1 MEYTFDWGGSAFLI
15 LPVSLAFTVVA
26 SLVILKRYRRA
37 VLQSMQGES
46 SENGSGSVD
55 SSRSPGPDTLL
66 HRESTP
72 LHDATRSLGGE
83 RTSDRFH
90 VLSEANRRQKK
101 SAFAYLVAGFVL
113 AVVLAT
119 FTVWADQAFRE
130 TLFVN
135 ARIIIVQSIL
145 LSWALVPTILYLV
158 PLTTLGRVAA
168 LLVYPVALLILILL
182 EPLVTVRQVIMAALS
197 LHFVP
202 TTLSFVLSSRWL
214 RGTAPFIFAIVFTSG
229 LGILY
234 AIWMLFQ
241 TVLESGS
248 WLVGLLVFG
257 VLLVPVAVIGLS
269 ILPITARF
277 YRRKTLSD
285 QTLLIASWWLIF
297 TSWVV
302 LLTASSAGARGLVG
316 LIAWIASL
324 GVLLVALRLAE
335 PGRASGRPAKLLLL
349 RVFGEQGSDRV
360 LAGLERDWRHLGSIQ
375 LLGGPDLA
383 TATLE
388 PDEFLDYVTGRL
400 ARRFVKNESDV
411 TAAMESMDWTPDPDG
426 RFRVNEVYC
435 QDEMWRLAFSRL
447 ARESDVV
454 LMDLRGFSRAN
465 RGVIFE
471 LGHLISNLEVARVT
485 LLVDDTTDMVTL
497 QEVVV
502 EAWQGMDTRS
512 PNYGRPNEVPAYRL
526 RKVDFP
532 SLRGLIERLCD
543 SMMSTP
549 GVPSTVAR
557 N

>member
-1 MEYTFDWGGSAFLI
+1 MEYTFDWGSSAFLI

-46 SENGSGSVD
+46 SENGSVSVD

-66 HRESTP
+66 HREPTP
-72 LHDATRSLGGE
+72 VRDATRSLGRE
-83 RTSDRFH
+83 RTSDRLH
-90 VLSEANRRQKK
+90 VLSEANWRQKK
-101 SAFAYLVAGFVL
+101 LAFAYLVAGFVL

-119 FTVWADQAFRE
+119 FTVWADRAFSE
-130 TLFVN
+130 TIFVN
-135 ARIIIVQSIL
+135 TRNIIVQSVL
-145 LSWALVPTILYLV
+145 LSWALVPTILYIM

-182 EPLVTVRQVIMAALS
+182 EPLVTARQVIMAALA

-202 TTLSFVLSSRWL
+202 TTLSIVLGSRWL
-214 RGTAPFIFAIVFTSG
+214 KATAPFIFAITFTSG
-229 LGILY
+229 LGALF
-234 AIWMLFQ
+234 ALWMLFQ
-241 TVLESGS
+241 TVLTFGS
-248 WLVGLLVFG
+248 WLIGLLVFG
-257 VLLVPVAVIGLS
+257 ILLIPVAIIGLS
-269 ILPITARF
+269 ILPIIARF
-277 YRRKTLSD
+277 YRRKAISD

-297 TSWVV
+297 TSWVI
-302 LLTASSAGARGLVG
+302 LLAASSAGTRGLIG
-316 LIAWIASL
+316 LIAWLAAL

-335 PGRASGRPAKLLLL
+335 SGRASGRPAKLLLL

-360 LAGLERDWRHLGSIQ
+360 LTGLERDWRHLGSIQ

-388 PDEFLDYVTGRL
+388 PHEFLDYVTGRL

-411 TAAMESMDWTPDPDG
+411 TAAMENTDWAADPDG
-426 RFRVNEVYC
+426 RYRVNEIYC
-435 QDEMWRLAFSRL
+435 QDGMWRLAFSKL

-471 LGHLISNLEVARVT
+471 LGHLINNLEVARVT
-485 LLVDDTTDMVTL
+485 LLADDTTDMVTL
-497 QEVVV
+497 QEVVA
-502 EAWQGMDTRS
+502 EAWEGMDTRS
-512 PNYGRPNEVPAYRL
+512 PNYGRPNEIPVYRL